1 MKNIITVSRE
11 YGSGGYEIGQKV
23 AEALGYKFYDREL
36 IAQLADQL
44 MVSES
49 YIENQE
55 NKMVKKNIFR
65 ELAPFFAD
73 SMGADADYIYDE
85 QGKFIVKLA
94 EEGNCVIAG
103 RRADYYLRNNENALH
118 LFFYADEEY
127 KVKRIME
134 AEKCSKD
141 EALKKIADMDKR
153 RKTSY
158 EYTTGRKWA
167 DRHNYDRMICTS
179 SLGSDKCVEE
189 IVNLIKLSQQ

>member
-1 MKNIITVSRE
+1 MKNIITISRE

-23 AEALGYKFYDREL
+23 AEALGYKFYDKEL
-36 IAQLADQL
+36 IAELADKL
-44 MVSES
+44 MVSEK

-55 NKMVKKNIFR
+55 NQIVRRNIFH
-65 ELAPFFAD
+65 EIAPFFAN
-73 SMGADADYIYDE
+73 AENDADYIFDE

-103 RRADYYLRNNENALH
+103 RRADYYLRNNPNAMH
-118 LFFYADEEY
+118 LFFYADEEF
-127 KVKRIME
+127 KAKRIME
-134 AEKCSKD
+134 SEKCSVE
-141 EALKKIADMDKR
+141 EAKKKLQDMDKR

-179 SLGSDKCVEE
+179 ALGIDKCVDE
-189 IVNLIKLSQQ
+189 IAYLIRLSQK